1 MHTYAIILFYI
12 EEYTMYDS
20 EELLQ
25 DFIIEAKE
33 HLESIEPNIFRL
45 EKEPEERADILNE
58 IFRPMHSLK
67 GASGFLGLE
76 KINSLAHKAESVMD
90 ELRKG
95 AMDIT
100 SNITDAIL
108 VTTEVLGNIV
118 EHLEEHGVEGDIDI
132 VGISDTL
139 QDILAHRGDV
149 QDDMVQEEH
158 MGNEHSTTLCNYI
171 EVLTHDIDT
180 FLHNPNGEGV
190 VTSLLEVLR
199 NIAYEAQHSALD
211 DIMNSAKNTIEII
224 EKTQQ
229 KGEDFAPLLPILQQ
243 ELTIIVDLTKHVI
256 NTGDDERE
264 QCIETLQQA
273 ITAFTNEPHSAKTID
288 ILYEVLLV
296 AKQYAQE
303 HGNDDVVVIASN
315 VADIIHKTQESNT
328 SFEPLIPI
336 ITQEVAIIIGLLDT
350 TTQDT
355 KEYNIDRESD
365 NASLESKGTAGIKE
379 QSKNN
384 QNAKAVQHKDVKEQD
399 KMKHSSF
406 IRVDHHKLDQLMN
419 LIGELIITRNR
430 YSLLVRS
437 LEDEERNVKDIA
449 RIAQNLTETT
459 SSMARISDAL
469 QDTIMQVRMVSLSA
483 TFSRL
488 PRLVRDISKKSGKDV
503 ELHIIG
509 EETELDKNM
518 VEALA
523 DPLLHLIRNAVDHG
537 IELPEE
543 RLQKGKK
550 AKGNVWIR
558 AFHKGNSVVI
568 EIEDDG
574 KGMDPERLKEIAIEK
589 GVITQEE
596 AKFITNDQAF
606 ELIFLP
612 GFSSAKEVTDI
623 SGRGVGMDVVR
634 TNIKNLKGSISI
646 NSVIGSGSTFT
657 LSFPLTLAII
667 EALMVEVN
675 SQTFAIPLDTV
686 SETTKIS
693 KTHIKK
699 VQDTEA
705 ITLRGEVLSIV
716 HLADKLGFVKEEH
729 SIPEIISVVI
739 VTINN
744 RKVGLVVDKLLER
757 QEIVIKSLGNY
768 PIASVGISGATITGD
783 GGVILIINPHDLCA
797 IPTRKNVS

>member
-1 MHTYAIILFYI
+1 M
-12 EEYTMYDS
+12 MYDS

-45 EKEPEERADILNE
+45 EKEPDRCNEILNE

-95 AMDIT
+95 AMNIT
-100 SNITDAIL
+100 SEITDAIL
-108 VTTEVLGNIV
+108 VTTEVLGKIV
-118 EHLEEHGVEGDIDI
+118 ESLEEHGVEGDIDT
-132 VGISDTL
+132 GAISETL
-139 QDILAHRGDV
+139 QAILDGQSIHADSSEITSSSGV
-149 QDDMVQEEH
+149 
-158 MGNEHSTTLCNYI
+158 GNNSEAGTQ
-171 EVLTHDIDT
+171 LTHVIVEAEEAISR
-180 FLHNPNGEGV
+180 F
-190 VTSLLEVLR
+190 LR
-199 NIAYEAQHSALD
+199 NPTDADNVANLLTILQTLLD
-211 DIMNSAKNTIEII
+211 EVIHEESEDITNSIKNTIEII
-224 EKTQQ
+224 EKTQA
-229 KGEDFAPLLPILQQ
+229 KGGDFTPLLSILEQ
-243 ELTIIVDLTKHVI
+243 ELAIIIDLVKEVAPEEDATKEH
-256 NTGDDERE
+256 
-264 QCIETLQQA
+264 CIRALQQA
-273 ITAFTNEPHSAKTID
+273 INAFTQNPSLTENVD
-288 ILYEVLLV
+288 VLYEVLFI
-296 AKQYAQE
+296 AKKYAE
-303 HGNDDVVVIASN
+303 ECELDDVAMTAKN
-315 VADIIHKTQESNT
+315 TAEIIKKTKENNEDFTPLMPILSQEIS
-328 SFEPLIPI
+328 
-336 ITQEVAIIIGLLDT
+336 IIIELLEGDT
-350 TTQDT
+350 MVVDNHEQRVEQSLSEEHTQQHTVETVETKQEKKEGQQKDT
-355 KEYNIDRESD
+355 KEGD
-365 NASLESKGTAGIKE
+365 K
-379 QSKNN
+379 
-384 QNAKAVQHKDVKEQD
+384 VKY
-399 KMKHSSF
+399 SGF

-437 LEDEERNVKDIA
+437 LEDEERNMKDIA

-469 QDTIMQVRMVSLSA
+469 QDTIMQVRMVSLSP

-488 PRLVRDISKKSGKDV
+488 PRLVRDISKKSGKEV

-537 IELPEE
+537 IESPEE
-543 RLQKGKK
+543 RIKLGKPE
-550 AKGNVWIR
+550 KGNVWIR

-574 KGMDPERLKEIAIEK
+574 KGMNPERLKEVALEK
-589 GVITQEE
+589 GLITAEE

-612 GFSSAKEVTDI
+612 GFSSAKEITDI

-634 TNIKNLKGSISI
+634 TNIKSLKGTISI
-646 NSVIGSGSTFT
+646 NSVLGAGSIFT

-667 EALMVEVN
+667 EALMVEVRG
-675 SQTFAIPLDTV
+675 QTFAIPLDTV

-699 VQDTEA
+699 IQDTEA

-716 HLADKLGFVKEEH
+716 HLSDKLGFTKDYT
-729 SIPEIISVVI
+729 IPDIISIVI
-739 VTINN
+739 VIINN

-768 PIASVGISGATITGD
+768 PIVNTGISGATITGD
-783 GGVILIINPHDLCA
+783 GGVILIINPHDLY
-797 IPTRKNVS
+797 TMSSRKPV